1 MSDHSGPFSD
11 WAELDPTR
19 ILPRLVP
26 LVHRL
31 PGAKALEETVVAP
44 IERTVI
50 TTLARR
56 LAAMTASARL
66 DSRVEDRLEIPRQ
79 TTAAET
85 FKRLL
90 DSSGSQTTDEQREQT
105 LAALVAQVV
114 PDEARMLVVLATGE
128 PAAVVH
134 VVAPAL
140 PGTPGH
146 VILGNVSNLG
156 RRAGILRQDQISN
169 HIARL
174 TNLGLVQ
181 EGDELPQLS
190 TDYEILL
197 AGRAVRAAR
206 QAPSRRLAPRIR
218 RASLRLTPLGREL
231 VDSCL
236 AVDDGS

>member
-1 MSDHSGPFSD
+1 MSDNTGPFSD

-26 LVHRL
+26 LVQRL
-31 PGAKALEETVVAP
+31 PGVKAMEDTFIAP
-44 IERTVI
+44 IERTVM

-56 LAAMTASARL
+56 LAAMTASPRL
-66 DSRVEDRLEIPRQ
+66 DARAEDRPKVPRQ
-79 TTAAET
+79 TTAAER

-90 DSSGSQTTDEQREQT
+90 DSSGSLTTDEQREQT

-114 PDEARMLVVLATGE
+114 PDEARMLVVLGTGE
-128 PAAVVH
+128 PAAVLH

-140 PGTPGH
+140 PGSPGH

-156 RRAGILRQDQISN
+156 RRAGIPRQDQIAN

-174 TNLGLVQ
+174 TNLGLVE
-181 EGDELPQLS
+181 EGDELAQLS

-218 RASLRLTPLGREL
+218 RGSLRLTPLGREL
-231 VDSCL
+231 VNSCL
-236 AVDDGS
+236 AVDDGP